1 MARACFC
8 RSEACPRWRP
18 CWRCIFWTVYISVPA
33 VTAAGGFALT
43 ASHFFSNAKKSNQK
57 TLAPAYG
64 LRCAQVPSLRCP
76 SGGIDSG
83 RLRFDLHTMS
93 STASRGAARHPPDE
107 HLRSASRWGGWI
119 KSQIKSPARP
129 AGRRETL

>member
-1 MARACFC
+1 MFGM
-8 RSEACPRWRP
+8 
-18 CWRCIFWTVYISVPA
+18 VYISIST
-33 VTAAGGFALT
+33 VTAAYGFALT
-43 ASHFFSNAKKSNQK
+43 ASPFLQTPKKEPK

-64 LRCAQVPSLRCP
+64 LRCAQVPSLRRP

-107 HLRSASRWGGWI
+107 HRNEASRWGG
-119 KSQIKSPARP
+119 
-129 AGRRETL
+129 